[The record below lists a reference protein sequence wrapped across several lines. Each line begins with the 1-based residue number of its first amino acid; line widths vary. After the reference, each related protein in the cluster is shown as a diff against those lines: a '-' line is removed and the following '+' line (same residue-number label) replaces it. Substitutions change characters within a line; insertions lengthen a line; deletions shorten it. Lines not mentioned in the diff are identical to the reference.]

1 MNVLLITTIS
11 GFLPKFLMQ
20 DVRILQEMGYTVHYA
35 SNFDMPVYECDR
47 KELEKQGIVCHH
59 VPIVKNP
66 LALADHI
73 AALRQLNQLV
83 EKEKI
88 GMVHC
93 HNPVGGVL
101 GRMISLGNHRGNTY
115 RKKHRKSHEKT
126 CRNRYGKSHG
136 NTCRYRYGK
145 SHGNKYKNR
154 YGKSHE
160 NTYRNSCGKSPR
172 KKDVERPYVIYTAHG
187 FYFYKHAPV
196 LNWIAFYPVERLLAH
211 RTDQLITINRE
222 DKALAG
228 HFRLKK
234 GGRVVRIPG
243 VGLDPERFRPD
254 SEQRLR
260 YRKEMGVDAGEY
272 LFLSVGELNENKNHE
287 TIIRAFSK
295 LNCGHAK
302 LFICGEGKKRKQLQ
316 RLIDRL
322 RLRGKIVLPGYCTKI
337 ERYYQCADCFL
348 FPSVREGLG
357 MAALEAMACGLP
369 VIAGDNR
376 GTREYIRDNGYLC
389 RSKDTDAF
397 AKAMD
402 LMMRDSGRA
411 AYMGGRSRE
420 IAKRFYRERTEKI
433 MRDVYQRMQNS
444 TGKAVDG

>member
-66 LALADHI
+66 LALTAHI

-101 GRMISLGNHRGNTY
+101 GRMIGMGNHRGNTY
-115 RKKHRKSHEKT
+115 R
-126 CRNRYGKSHG
+126 NRYGKSHE
-136 NTCRYRYGK
+136 NTHR
-145 SHGNKYKNR
+145 NR

-160 NTYRNSCGKSPR
+160 NTYRNSYGKLPW

-187 FYFYKHAPV
+187 FYFYKYAPV
-196 LNWIAFYPVERLLAH
+196 LNWIAFYPVERLLAR

-222 DKALAG
+222 DKVLAG
-228 HFRLKK
+228 RFHLKK
-234 GGRVVRIPG
+234 GGCVLRIPG

-260 YRKEMGVDAGEY
+260 YRKEMGVDDGEY

-295 LNCGHAK
+295 LNCGRAK

-316 RLIDRL
+316 RLIERL
-322 RLRGKIVLPGYCTKI
+322 RLHGRIVLPGYCTGI

-389 RSKDTDAF
+389 KPKDTDAF

-402 LMMRDSGRA
+402 LMMRDFGRA
-411 AYMGGRSRE
+411 AYMGGRSME

-444 TGKAVDG
+444 TGEGG